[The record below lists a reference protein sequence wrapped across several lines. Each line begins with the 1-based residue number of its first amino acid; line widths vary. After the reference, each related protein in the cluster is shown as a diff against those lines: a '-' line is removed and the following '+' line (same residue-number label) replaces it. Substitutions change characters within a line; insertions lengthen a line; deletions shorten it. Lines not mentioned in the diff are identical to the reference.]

1 VLTPAAAAPQDGVTS
16 AATPAPGPSGPL
28 PRGLSLLRWGPAVLR
43 LRVLQRLQRHQ
54 QGKSRL
60 YSDNLSTGTF
70 MILHVETVF
79 FSATP
84 LPVSLPLKVFQGNAS
99 YQFLWRII

>member
-1 VLTPAAAAPQDGVTS
+1 MEPTVLTPAAAAPQDGVTS

-28 PRGLSLLRWGPAVLR
+28 PRGLSLLRRGPAVLR

-79 FSATP
+79 FFSHTTSRVTAFE
-84 LPVSLPLKVFQGNAS
+84 SLSGKCF
-99 YQFLWRII
+99 